1 MTVRF
6 RPEAQAELLEAA
18 RWYEDRESGLGQ
30 SLIAEIDATLARIE
44 GGEHRYRNVYRQMR
58 RALVR
63 KFPYAVYFI
72 EADDGLVVMGVI
84 HQRRDTTIVYSRLD
98 DSD

>member
-44 GGEHRYRNVYRQMR
+44 GGVHRYRNVYRQMR

-63 KFPYAVYFI
+63 N
-72 EADDGLVVMGVI
+72 I
-84 HQRRDTTIVYSRLD
+84 HLPSISSRRTTAS
-98 DSD
+98 S